1 MNYQA
6 TIEQIKL
13 HEGLRLRMYKCPADK
28 WTIGYGFNLEAREI
42 TEEVA
47 EQLLVIVFADIED
60 SLLKHGLLFYEHN
73 DARKAVLVNMA
84 YQLGITGL
92 LKFKRM
98 IAAYRDC
105 NYIQASNEMLD
116 SRWAKQTANRAETL
130 AEQML
135 TGEFQ

>member
-60 SLLKHGLLFYEHN
+60 SLLKHGLLFSSHN